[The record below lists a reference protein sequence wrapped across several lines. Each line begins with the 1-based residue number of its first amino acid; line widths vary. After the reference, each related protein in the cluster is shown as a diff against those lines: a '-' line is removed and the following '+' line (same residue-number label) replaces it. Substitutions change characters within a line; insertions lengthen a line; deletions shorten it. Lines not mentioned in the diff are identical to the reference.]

1 MEMEPRLKRAVLKQT
16 LVVMVFITITGSLA
30 CTATPPAPT
39 PELNIE
45 ATVEALI
52 DNHVAAHGRDRCM
65 ESNQ

>member
-1 MEMEPRLKRAVLKQT
+1 
-16 LVVMVFITITGSLA
+16 MVFITITGSLA